1 MSAFE
6 PFAKGFTKGFTKG
19 HTKGHPKGH
28 RNATGEWDTCDS
40 RAGRERSILATLMG
54 LQSMERRLERMVE
67 GVFTRRTRGSIRP
80 IELGR
85 RLVREMDDNRNV
97 DVKGR
102 RIVPN
107 DFTVLLS
114 ATDHNGFN
122 DIEDALITELA
133 EAAREYAREE
143 SYHFMGPVI
152 VRLMVDNN
160 LKTGRFGVV
169 AQLKQ
174 AAGGLGAG
182 SLVLPS
188 GKRVTL
194 GENATTV
201 GRLPEC
207 TISINDTNVSRNH
220 AEIRTGT
227 KAYIAVDLG
236 STNGTMINGVRIVG
250 EQRLNDGDIVSFGS
264 THVRFEAS

>member
-1 MSAFE
+1 
-6 PFAKGFTKGFTKG
+6 
-19 HTKGHPKGH
+19 
-28 RNATGEWDTCDS
+28 
-40 RAGRERSILATLMG
+40 MG

-67 GVFTRRTRGSIRP
+67 GVFSRRRGSIRP

-85 RLVREMDDNRNV
+85 RLVREMDDNRSV

-114 ATDHNGFN
+114 ASDHAGFS
-122 DIEDALITELA
+122 DIEDALITELG

-143 SYHFMGPVI
+143 GYHFMGPV
-152 VRLMVDNN
+152 VVQLVVDNG
-160 LKTGRFGVV
+160 LRPGRFGI
-169 AQLKQ
+169 ASQLKQ

-188 GKRVTL
+188 GERVAL
-194 GENATTV
+194 GEHVTTV

-207 TISINDTNVSRNH
+207 TITINDTNVSRNH
-220 AEIRTGT
+220 AEIRTGST
-227 KAYIAVDLG
+227 AYVAVDLG
-236 STNGTMINGVRIVG
+236 STNGTMVNGSRIVG
-250 EQRLNDGDIVSFGS
+250 EQRLNDGDIISFGS

>member
-1 MSAFE
+1 
-6 PFAKGFTKGFTKG
+6 
-19 HTKGHPKGH
+19 
-28 RNATGEWDTCDS
+28 
-40 RAGRERSILATLMG
+40 MG
-54 LQSMERRLERMVE
+54 LQSIEGRLERMVE
-67 GVFTRRTRGSIRP
+67 GVFSRRTRGSIRP

-85 RLVREMDDNRNV
+85 RLVREMDNNRSV

-114 ATDHNGFN
+114 AGDHAGFS
-122 DIEDALITELA
+122 DIEDALTTELA

-143 SYHFMGPVI
+143 SYHFMGPVV
-152 VRLMVDNN
+152 VRLLVDNN
-160 LKTGRFGVV
+160 LKTGRFGIV

-174 AAGGLGAG
+174 AASGLGAG

-188 GKRVTL
+188 GERIEL
-194 GENATTV
+194 GEQVTTV
-201 GRLPEC
+201 GRLPDC
-207 TISINDTNVSRNH
+207 TISISDSNVSRNH

-227 KAYIAVDLG
+227 NAYVAVDLG
-236 STNGTMINGVRIVG
+236 STNGTMINGTRIVT
-250 EQRLNDGDIVSFGS
+250 EQRLNDGDIISFGS

>member
-1 MSAFE
+1 
-6 PFAKGFTKGFTKG
+6 
-19 HTKGHPKGH
+19 
-28 RNATGEWDTCDS
+28 
-40 RAGRERSILATLMG
+40 
-54 LQSMERRLERMVE
+54 MVD
-67 GVFTRRTRGSIRP
+67 GVFSRRRRGSIRP

-85 RLVREMDDNRNV
+85 RLVREMDDNRSV

-114 ATDHNGFN
+114 PADHASFS
-122 DIEDALITELA
+122 DIEDALTTELG

-143 SYHFMGPVI
+143 SYHFMGPVL
-152 VRLMVDNN
+152 VKLMVDNN
-160 LKTGRFGVV
+160 LKPGRFGISS
-169 AQLKQ
+169 QLKQ

-188 GKRVTL
+188 GQRVAL
-194 GENATTV
+194 GEHVTTV
-201 GRLPEC
+201 GRLPES

-220 AEIRTGT
+220 AEIRTGSA
-227 KAYIAVDLG
+227 AYVAVDLG
-236 STNGTMINGVRIVG
+236 STNGTMVNGVRIVG
-250 EQRLNDGDIVSFGS
+250 EQRLNDGDIISFGS